1 MTAER
6 QERIEVHND
15 VAIILGTV
23 IVPIMMIRVMSHYT
37 ITIAI
42 IIIIRVEILTIII
55 ICQVPN

>member
-23 IVPIMMIRVMSHYT
+23 IVLIMMIRVMSHYT

-42 IIIIRVEILTIII
+42 IIRVEILTIII